1 MRIIWSNADLKLKD
15 WEDFLQEEHPE
26 VTDEAEKYRLVEELN
41 DLYLDDERAN
51 LNHPTE
57 GHILVIAKLGLWDGI
72 HTAYKILD
80 KKNLSEILQEE
91 NCPTMTWYCD
101 GHNIKGVGIHHDG
114 TNHYE
119 YREIR
124 EDRLPNLYRL
134 LRKIECNHP
143 VNRKMINYYTKS
155 LAPQVKA
162 IYGW

>member
-1 MRIIWSNADLKLKD
+1 MRIIWSNADLNVKD

-51 LNHPTE
+51 LNYPTE
-57 GHILVIAKLGLWDGI
+57 GYILVIAQLGLWDGI

-80 KKNLSEILQEE
+80 KKNLSEILQEG

-114 TNHYE
+114 TNRYE

-134 LRKIECNHP
+134 LTKIECNHP